1 VSRRDAWAI
10 VVLGF
15 VGYYFASFVD
25 FLGLQYISAGL
36 GRLILF
42 VYPTL
47 VVLLSMAFLHKRPTS
62 REVVALG
69 ITYSGI
75 ALVMANAAQGANVH
89 LALGAALCF
98 ASAAGYAVYLVASS
112 QVVQRVG
119 SMRFTA
125 YAMSVASAFCILQFL
140 LLRPMSALT
149 MPVQV
154 YGLAIA
160 MAILA
165 TVLPVF
171 ITSEALKR
179 IGANQVALFG
189 ALGPVT
195 TLFFGWMG
203 LDEVMTPVL
212 AVRRSCSPAWYWSRS
227 RRRSSRSLFGDILEL
242 NIRGKA
248 ALVCGASKGL
258 GRGCAVA
265 LAREGCRVTL
275 VARDRAILEKT
286 AEEMRATTGATIVT
300 VPADITSEQG
310 RIAALAACPQ
320 PDILITN
327 AGGPPPGDFRKFSR
341 EDWQKAVGA
350 NMLTP
355 IELIKATVDGM
366 ISRRFGRTINTTSS
380 AVKAPIAELAL

>member
-1 VSRRDAWAI
+1 VTSRVSYRAIGVAMALAGVMCFSLRPILIKLAYGYVVDPITLLALRMIFALPFFLAAAAWVGRDAKRAPLTRRDAWAI
-10 VVLGF
+10 VMLGF
-15 VGYYFASFVD
+15 VGYYFSSFVD

-47 VVLLSMAFLHKRPTS
+47 VVILSAVFLHKRAS
-62 REVVALG
+62 ARELVALG

-75 ALVMANAAQGANVH
+75 ALVMANTVKGVNRDLV
-89 LALGAALCF
+89 LGASLCF

-125 YAMSVASAFCILQFL
+125 YAMSVASGFCILQFL
-140 LLRPMSALT
+140 LLRPLSALA

-171 ITSEALKR
+171 ITTEALKR

-195 TLFFGWMG
+195 TLFFGWVG
-203 LDEVMTPVL
+203 LDETMTPVQL
-212 AVRRSCSPAWYWSRS
+212 A
-227 RRRSSRSLFGDILEL
+227 G
-242 NIRGKA
+242 A
-248 ALVCGASKGL
+248 ALV
-258 GRGCAVA
+258 
-265 LAREGCRVTL
+265 LAGVVLVTL
-275 VARDRAILEKT
+275 RAAK
-286 AEEMRATTGATIVT
+286 
-300 VPADITSEQG
+300 
-310 RIAALAACPQ
+310 
-320 PDILITN
+320 
-327 AGGPPPGDFRKFSR
+327 
-341 EDWQKAVGA
+341 
-350 NMLTP
+350 
-355 IELIKATVDGM
+355 
-366 ISRRFGRTINTTSS
+366 
-380 AVKAPIAELAL
+380 